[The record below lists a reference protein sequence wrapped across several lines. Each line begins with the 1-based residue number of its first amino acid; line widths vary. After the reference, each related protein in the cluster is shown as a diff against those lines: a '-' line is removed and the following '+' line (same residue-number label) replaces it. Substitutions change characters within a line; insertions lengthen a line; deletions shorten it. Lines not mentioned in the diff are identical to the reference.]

1 MKPAS
6 HGAGMGKEADQARSV
21 GGIMADKKFEDAMAR
36 IEEIV
41 ENLETGE
48 LSLEDSLKVFEEG
61 MKLVRFCS
69 AKLEEAE
76 KKVSLLVKDGEEGLR
91 EVPFAPEEEDGQ

>member
-6 HGAGMGKEADQARSV
+6 HGAGMGKEADQARSA